1 MTLITAE
8 QRTKMLANGVARAR
22 GETIDPYP
30 IVKLHT
36 LDAGA
41 VWLLVSLDADGDQA
55 YGLCDAGTGFPEL
68 GAVSL
73 SALEGVR
80 GPRGVRIVADPQ
92 FKPRQPLSAYATA
105 ALRDGSIND

>member
-1 MTLITAE
+1 MTFLTE
-8 QRTKMLANGVARAR
+8 LQRTQMLANGEARAR
-22 GETIDPYP
+22 GEAIDPLP
-30 IVKLHT
+30 VVKLHT

-68 GAVSL
+68 GMVSL

-80 GPRGVRIVADPQ
+80 GPRGLRIVADPH
-92 FKPRQPLSAYATA
+92 FKARQPLSAYAADA
-105 ALRDGSIND
+105 ARDGSIHD